1 MVKSVWI
8 VKEDEYDWFTGNEHK
23 QTEFSSMQEAFV
35 HYKKRKMSDI
45 DYGDQYHYTRIFHFF
60 VYENEEKAQQA
71 KIREERR
78 RNKEMKGWEFGETRP
93 MTEEE
98 DKASGIRE
106 ISSSPV
112 EPEKY
117 VFDDDSVQF

>member
-60 VYENEEKAQQA
+60 V
-71 KIREERR
+71 
-78 RNKEMKGWEFGETRP
+78 
-93 MTEEE
+93 
-98 DKASGIRE
+98 
-106 ISSSPV
+106 
-112 EPEKY
+112 
-117 VFDDDSVQF
+117 